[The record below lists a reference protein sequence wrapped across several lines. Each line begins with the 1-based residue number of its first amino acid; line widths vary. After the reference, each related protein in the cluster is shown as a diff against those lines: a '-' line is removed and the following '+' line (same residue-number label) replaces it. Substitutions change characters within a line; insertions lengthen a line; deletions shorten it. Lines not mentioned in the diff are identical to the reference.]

1 MIFRNVGVSRRLGTL
16 LVTNSSQ
23 GTNNDFIFRR
33 ELTTQQTELINQIYH
48 SDLVYYHKI
57 I

>member
-1 MIFRNVGVSRRLGTL
+1 MIFRNVGVSQRLGTL

-33 ELTTQQTELINQIYH
+33 ELTTKQTELINQIYH
-48 SDLVYYHKI
+48 SDLVYYNKI

>member
-1 MIFRNVGVSRRLGTL
+1 MIFRNVGVSQRLGTL
-16 LVTNSSQ
+16 FVTNSSQ

-33 ELTTQQTELINQIYH
+33 ELIAKQIELINQIYH
-48 SDLVYYHKI
+48 SDLIYYSKI